1 MGQSNAMWD
10 IKPCLHAI
18 YNTTYLFSV
27 GDELQ
32 KAFTSVTFAKL
43 ILLSFHETKLAEES
57 NENRF
62 PVTRELQTVGIFEF
76 QQCGN
81 NFTRKGV
88 QGPVT

>member
-1 MGQSNAMWD
+1 MQCGTSNHVFMRFT
-10 IKPCLHAI
+10 ILR
-18 YNTTYLFSV
+18 TYLFSV

-76 QQCGN
+76 QQCGSD
-81 NFTRKGV
+81 FIRKGV
-88 QGPVT
+88 LGLVT